1 MGKRIKKLTR
11 QHKICL
17 GKLDDEFRSAN
28 QIGARESLLDVL
40 ADHGLARAILDLGEK
55 RYRIT
60 RDGRERQ
67 TNQHRPQGRA

>member
-1 MGKRIKKLTR
+1 MGKHNTKLTR
-11 QHKICL
+11 QHKLCL

-28 QIGARESLLDVL
+28 QIGVREILLDIL
-40 ADHGLARAILDLGEK
+40 ADHGLARAILDLGEM

-67 TNQHRPQGRA
+67 ANQHRPQGRA